1 MKKLLFIIIVS
12 VLISFQIVQVKAQT
26 VGWTQLSFNPS
37 QPLYSVYCL
46 NYNTV
51 IAVGANGYIVKT
63 TDGGTNWNVIPSNT
77 NNTLYKV
84 CFVDDSTGYA
94 AGVKGT
100 VLKTTNFGQ
109 SWANIG
115 INTNLNFFSLS
126 FINKDTGWVSGG
138 EGTFLVQA
146 GNKGI
151 LIKTINGGASWIVDS
166 TYNATISSVLFLN
179 NDTGYIAVCND
190 LYFSN
195 KLKKTINSGI
205 TYATIQ
211 QDSFPTMIYSFN
223 NIHFINNKTGYFVKS
238 GNYNGIYKTNDY
250 GMSWINIIN
259 NYFPIMNTFIVD
271 SCSLYYTWWDNT
283 TGTTGNGFAGENIC
297 INNRFDS
304 SNVSINDFYFIN
316 EDYGFC
322 VGSNIYKRGLITNIN
337 EIKDDNEIKISPNP
351 FNDKTTVTINLSIAN
366 SDICINVYNS
376 IGQKII
382 NKTLIKNSQ
391 FEIDLTGNPS
401 GFYHLILQVGGKPI
415 QSENLIKL

>member
-126 FINKDTGWVSGG
+126 FINKDTGWIAGG
-138 EGTFLVQA
+138 VGDMYSPH

-151 LIKTINGGASWIVDS
+151 LIKTSNGGTNWLVDS
-166 TYNATISSVLFLN
+166 TYNKTVASVCFID
-179 NDTGYIAVCND
+179 NDTGFICTNNYPLSI
-190 LYFSN
+190 
-195 KLKKTINSGI
+195 LKKTTDGGNMFSVIIYDSL
-205 TYATIQ
+205 AT
-211 QDSFPTMIYSFN
+211 
-223 NIHFINNKTGYFVKS
+223 
-238 GNYNGIYKTNDY
+238 NYHND
-250 GMSWINIIN
+250 I
-259 NYFPIMNTFIVD
+259 
-271 SCSLYYTWWDNT
+271 
-283 TGTTGNGFAGENIC
+283 
-297 INNRFDS
+297 
-304 SNVSINDFYFIN
+304 YFIN
-316 EDYGFC
+316 AKIGYFFKNSTPGGGVFKSTDYGKTWSNILSQWAITNQYVLDSCILYLSYSEMPGSGSYGRDTCSETNLACPFFESMNLINKDYGFC
-322 VGSNIYKRGLITNIN
+322 VGSNICKRGLITNIN
-337 EIKDDNEIKISPNP
+337 EIKDDNEIIILPNP

-366 SDICINVYNS
+366 LDICINVYNS
-376 IGQKII
+376 IGQKLI